1 MRRWTPFVGLAG
13 AVVAGAVVA
22 VSLLAGPAGGAPL
35 SAVPASASG
44 ITGQAVSVVCSG
56 ASSGAQAC
64 PERPVRA
71 TIGVVRLSSKRRVAT
86 VRTDASGRFR
96 VLLAPGVYELSS
108 STTGASLTARPI
120 DTQVRAQRLTRVTV
134 WFYPRH
140 LPPVA
145 PVGG

>member
-1 MRRWTPFVGLAG
+1 VRR
-13 AVVAGAVVA
+13 
-22 VSLLAGPAGGAPL
+22 PAR
-35 SAVPASASG
+35 S
-44 ITGQAVSVVCSG
+44 
-56 ASSGAQAC
+56 
-64 PERPVRA
+64 
-71 TIGVVRLSSKRRVAT
+71 VVRLSSKRRVAT